1 MMIPFK
7 MSSVVRTQGQAPV
20 KTNKEEEWSSSIQHA
35 THLWCYQWKQL
46 IITVSG
52 WNAPLQKQIEK
63 VTHDFGL
70 RPFNV
75 NPLIP
80 LNNGFPTVLQKIW
93 LGTLKAKVFHVH
105 HMSFHSSLTSTFLK
119 CRVAVLGREI
129 SKDFG
134 QIAVRKNAMEAGSAY
149 WCELSRPQ
157 PNLGFI
163 WGNLRAPTGVHWG
176 RKITLIHVR
185 YLTQWM
191 LKKRPRHTKVEAF
204 MIASDCL
211 AHLRC
216 RCSRVLLFHACIQKN
231 NHRVSIS

>member
-1 MMIPFK
+1 MIPFK

-119 CRVAVLGREI
+119 CRLAVLGREI
-129 SKDFG
+129 GYFWVMSILLKRFW
-134 QIAVRKNAMEAGSAY
+134 ANCCHEKCNGS
-149 WCELSRPQ
+149 WICLLVWTFE
-157 PNLGFI
+157 
-163 WGNLRAPTGVHWG
+163 APTESW
-176 RKITLIHVR
+176 L
-185 YLTQWM
+185 
-191 LKKRPRHTKVEAF
+191 
-204 MIASDCL
+204 
-211 AHLRC
+211 HLRQSSC
-216 RCSRVLLFHACIQKN
+216 TYGDALGKKNHTNTCEVFDPVDVEETSQAHEGRSFHDSLRLLSPPQMPMF
-231 NHRVSIS
+231 